1 MQKYVFIPGILLIIP
16 FTARSQEPPAVPE
29 TTAMRIS
36 IPADDSIASAI
47 DPTDPLNFRALRDS
61 TVTGDSLTSG
71 SDTIKASS
79 SSQALDAPVK
89 YKSTDSIVYSLSN
102 KKVYLYN
109 KSNIQYNNIILD
121 ADYIEFDMTNE
132 TVFAEGVPDST
143 GTLQGKPVF
152 AEGSEKFE
160 SQTLYYNF
168 RTKKGLIKEI
178 FTEQEGGYLH
188 SSTTKRHPN
197 EHIHIKNG
205 KYTTCD
211 APHPHY
217 YIALTKAV
225 SIPNDKIVSGPAYI
239 VVADV
244 PLPIGIPFGF
254 FPNTKTNK
262 SGILMPQ
269 YGEESRRGYFLR
281 NGGYYLAASKY
292 FDLKL
297 QGDIYTN
304 GTWAASLGSNY
315 RARYRF
321 SGNLMLK
328 YAQNI
333 TGEKGIPEAP
343 KWQESGYSKSKDFA
357 INWSHNKDPKSNP
370 NQSFRASVNFS
381 TASYDRNHTRNINNV
396 MQSTKQS
403 SINYSRVWPNSPFN
417 LSGSLNANQNSQ
429 TKQIGLKS
437 PQMSLNM
444 NRIYPFR
451 RKNKTGK
458 TRFWEDLQL
467 SYTSSLENRLD
478 THEDDLF
485 NSTWDDFDKAY
496 QHNIPASLSLKAL
509 NFFTIAPSVR
519 YTGVLFTNSIN
530 PQYIEDYVY
539 PNTDIR
545 TDTFLIDTIPGLK
558 YAHAYVPSIS
568 VNFSPKIYGTFQF
581 RPQSKI
587 EAIRHVMTPNASFSY
602 VPDMAGKVPNY
613 YQEVVI
619 DSLGN
624 TREYGLFDQSI
635 YRIPVP
641 SGRSGSV
648 NLSLRNNIEMKLKP
662 DSDTIDEF
670 KKVKLLDNLSFTTNY
685 GIFKDSLKWNPIR
698 MNGNTR
704 FFKNRLSLKF
714 GGVFDPYDY
723 VESTTGRYSNIN
735 RSLYKGRG
743 QLLRMSSF
751 DFAVGTSFKSG
762 QGETKTGAAG
772 SLEDQGNDPTART
785 ERPPTYFEDDIYY
798 GGYVDF
804 NIPWSFSADYNF
816 RYNKQ
821 GVEPDIVQSVRFRG
835 DFSLTPNWKIGFN
848 SGYDFKAKK
857 MSTTNLSVYRD
868 LHCWE
873 MNVTIVPFG
882 YFRSYSFQINIKSAV
897 LRDLKYEKGDNWYDN
912 F

>member
-1 MQKYVFIPGILLIIP
+1 LQKYVFIPGILLIIP
-16 FTARSQEPPAVPE
+16 LIARSQEPIAVPD
-29 TTAMRIS
+29 TAAVRL
-36 IPADDSIASAI
+36 I
-47 DPTDPLNFRALRDS
+47 DPTTDSLNAAEDSISPRTLRVAADS
-61 TVTGDSLTSG
+61 IVAGDSLVAPG
-71 SDTIKASS
+71 DTIQGSP

-89 YKSTDSIVYSLSN
+89 YSSTDSIVYSLSN

-109 KSNIQYNNIILD
+109 KSDIQYTEITLD

-132 TVFAEGVPDST
+132 TVFATGVPDSA
-143 GTLQGKPVF
+143 GIVQGKPNF
-152 AEGSEKFE
+152 AEGDQKFR
-160 SQTLYYNF
+160 SDTLFYNF

-188 SSTTKRHPN
+188 SKITKRQPN
-197 EHIHIKNG
+197 GHIHLKNG

-211 APHPHY
+211 APHPHF

-281 NGGYYLAASKY
+281 NGGYYFAASRF

-321 SGNLMLK
+321 NGSLLVK

-333 TGEKGIPEAP
+333 SGEKGIPEAP
-343 KWQESGYSKSKDFA
+343 QWDESGYSKSKDFA
-357 INWSHNKDPKSNP
+357 INWSHSKDPKSNP

-396 MQSTKQS
+396 LQSTKQS
-403 SINYSRVWPNSPFN
+403 SISYSKVWPNSPFN

-429 TKQIGLKS
+429 TKRIGLKA
-437 PQMSLNM
+437 PQLSLNM

-451 RKNKTGK
+451 KKNQTGE

-478 THEDDLF
+478 TYEDDLF
-485 NSTWDDFDKAY
+485 NSTWEDFDKAY
-496 QHNIPASLSLKAL
+496 QHNIPLSLNMKAL
-509 NFFTIAPSVR
+509 NYFTIAPSVR

-530 PQYIEDYVY
+530 PRYIEDYVY
-539 PNTDIR
+539 PDTDIR
-545 TDTFLIDTIPGLK
+545 TDTFLIDTVPGLR

-568 VNFSPKIYGTFQF
+568 VNFSPKVYGTYQF

-587 EAIRHVMTPNASFSY
+587 EAIRHVLTPNASFSY

-613 YQEVVI
+613 YQEVVV

-648 NLSLRNNIEMKLKP
+648 SLSLRNNVEMKLKP
-662 DSDTIDEF
+662 ESDTINEF
-670 KKVKLLDNLSFTTNY
+670 KKVKILDNLSFTTNY

-698 MNGNTR
+698 MSGNTR
-704 FFKNRLSLKF
+704 FLKNRISLKF

-723 VESTTGRYSNIN
+723 VETTSGRYSKIN
-735 RSLYKGRG
+735 QSLYKGRD

-762 QGETKTGAAG
+762 QGQAG
-772 SLEDQGNDPTART
+772 EAGDANADELGNDPLNQGRDKQ
-785 ERPPTYFEDDIYY
+785 ERLAMQTLMSW
-798 GGYVDF
+798 GM
-804 NIPWSFSADYNF
+804 IP
-816 RYNKQ
+816 Q
-821 GVEPDIVQSVRFRG
+821 HVQNVR
-835 DFSLTPNWKIGFN
+835 LHIL
-848 SGYDFKAKK
+848 K
-857 MSTTNLSVYRD
+857 MIFIMVAT
-868 LHCWE
+868 
-873 MNVTIVPFG
+873 
-882 YFRSYSFQINIKSAV
+882 
-897 LRDLKYEKGDNWYDN
+897 
-912 F
+912 